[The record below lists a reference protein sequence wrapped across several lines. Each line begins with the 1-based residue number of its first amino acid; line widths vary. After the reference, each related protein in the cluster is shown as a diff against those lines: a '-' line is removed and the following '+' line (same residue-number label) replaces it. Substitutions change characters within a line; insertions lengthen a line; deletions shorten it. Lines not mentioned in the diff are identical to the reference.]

1 MSQSFRVVDDELR
14 LLATQGRWTDA
25 IAAVSI
31 GRTIFLPFKDSKAAA
46 NALSQAM
53 RNRGM
58 KLRRKTII
66 DNGEKGT
73 IFWADKKLGA

>member
-1 MSQSFRVVDDELR
+1 MPQQFRIVDDELR
-14 LLATQGRWTDA
+14 LLATQGRWTDV

-31 GRTIFLPFKDSKAAA
+31 GRTIFLPVKDSKAAA

-58 KLRRKTII
+58 RLRRKTIT

-73 IFWADKKLGA
+73 IFWADKKLGS